1 MNKQGLE
8 ASKRNTWTYQI
19 FTKYATGQLPSR
31 EFMYAIIS
39 TTYPKAIKSMTED
52 SMIKRIKRHKDE
64 IDEMIDIDAQFKDE
78 IMNILTQ
85 KSNK

>member
-1 MNKQGLE
+1 
-8 ASKRNTWTYQI
+8 
-19 FTKYATGQLPSR
+19 
-31 EFMYAIIS
+31 MYAIIS